1 MKTSNNF
8 HVLIVDDEKFNIEL
22 AAIYLK
28 EEGYKLSFALNARG
42 AIENV
47 LKKNV
52 DLVLLDINMPGKDGF
67 EVCKILKEDIK
78 TKDIPVIFL
87 TAQTDIEFISCAFE
101 VGGVDYISKPFNGV
115 ELKARVKTHLQN
127 MAYLQEIKDKQSKL
141 AQLSVTDPLTKL
153 HNALYFDSQI
163 KSYLNK
169 DENFWVMYLK
179 LDRFEKINKVYGFY
193 SANKI
198 IKFFSKLL
206 EETAYNNAK
215 VARLYGISFGILL
228 KDYDIGEIKKLY
240 ESIYMAVN
248 KSKEIGSLVTIST
261 VMYNCKDNSTTV
273 PEIYKKLQNSIG
285 DVEVSNGDKYLFI
298 N

>member
-193 SANKI
+193 STNKI